1 MPVNQHHDD
10 WFPDPGP
17 GQIPG
22 LMLKMWGGVFRW
34 NAQVFGPI
42 AHDWNSFVGGRIQ
55 ENCALANR
63 LAGCR
68 APEHVWAAYSDFW
81 QKAVEDY
88 WREYAAFAKF
98 SGASLEAQQHPQQD
112 ASLNAKAA

>member
-17 GQIPG
+17 GQIPA
-22 LMLKMWGGVFRW
+22 LMLKMWGGAFRW
-34 NAQVFGPI
+34 NRQV
-42 AHDWNSFVGGRIQ
+42 ANDWNSFVDRRIQ

-68 APEHVWAAYSDFW
+68 APEQVCAAYSDFW
-81 QKAVEDY
+81 QKAVEDCR
-88 WREYAAFAKF
+88 REQMLLIKRMTNGDAK
-98 SGASLEAQQHPQQD
+98 SKLAPSPVG
-112 ASLNAKAA
+112 